1 MKTSQTRTTGK
12 HKLNS
17 LLLGAL
23 ALAFVGIGC
32 SSSQAERQPKA
43 DTPQKME
50 MIVASADSVGMRNSA
65 AKAEKKMK
73 SESKKAAKK
82 ATKKN
87 MDIKYEA
94 KIRNEKNH
102 IVKLETNFGDMYL
115 ELFHDLAPNHA
126 DSFFAR
132 VKDHFYEGTIFHRVI
147 PGFMI
152 QGGDPTGTG
161 MGDPKRPGYTLNA
174 EFSKEKHKR
183 GILSMARTN
192 DPNSASCQF
201 FICHKDAP
209 FLDGKYTVF
218 GNLLKGYD
226 VLDAIATTPTGAQ
239 DRPIKT
245 VRILKTTV
253 IK

>member
-23 ALAFVGIGC
+23 ALAFVAIGC
-32 SSSQAERQPKA
+32 SSSQAKREPKA

-50 MIVASADSVGMRNSA
+50 LIVASADSLGSRNA
-65 AKAEKKMK
+65 AEKSAPKKK
-73 SESKKAAKK
+73 SAPKVDKKSSKKS
-82 ATKKN
+82 

-94 KIRNEKNH
+94 KIRNEKDH

-147 PGFMI
+147 AGFMI

-161 MGDPKRPGYTLNA
+161 MGGPGYEIEDEFTGTNLDKNNA
-174 EFSKEKHKR
+174 
-183 GILSMARTN
+183 GTISMAN
-192 DPNSASCQF
+192 AGPNTGGSQF
-201 FICHKDAP
+201 FINLVDNN
-209 FLDGKYTVF
+209 FLDGKHSVF
-218 GNLLKGYD
+218 GK
-226 VLDAIATTPTGAQ
+226 
-239 DRPIKT
+239 
-245 VRILKTTV
+245 V
-253 IK
+253 IGGM

>member
-23 ALAFVGIGC
+23 ALAFVAIGC
-32 SSSQAERQPKA
+32 SSSQAKREPKA

-50 MIVASADSVGMRNSA
+50 LIVASADSLGSRNA
-65 AKAEKKMK
+65 AEKSAPKKK
-73 SESKKAAKK
+73 SAPKVDKKSSKKS
-82 ATKKN
+82 

-94 KIRNEKNH
+94 KIRNEKDH

-147 PGFMI
+147 AGFMI

-183 GILSMARTN
+183 GILSMARASN
-192 DPNSASCQF
+192 PNSASCQF